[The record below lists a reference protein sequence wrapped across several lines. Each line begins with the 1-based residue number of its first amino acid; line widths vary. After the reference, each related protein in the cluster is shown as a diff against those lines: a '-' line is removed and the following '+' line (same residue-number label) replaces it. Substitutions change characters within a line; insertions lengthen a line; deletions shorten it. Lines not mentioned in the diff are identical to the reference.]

1 MVSIIETITMIFV
14 NQHLVLT
21 LYIFLEKLDKHFCSH
36 LFWSPAGQ
44 YIVIAEIR
52 DSGALE
58 FVDTADFTT
67 MCSTEHYKATDIEW
81 DPTGRYVATGVSSWK
96 TKVLTQICIIIF

>member
-1 MVSIIETITMIFV
+1 M
-14 NQHLVLT
+14 
-21 LYIFLEKLDKHFCSH
+21 
-36 LFWSPAGQ
+36 FWSPAGQ

-81 DPTGRYVATGVSSWK
+81 DPTGRFVATGVSSWK
-96 TKVLTQICIIIF
+96 TKVCYTFYYKYMNNRKCIKLVKFQ

>member
-1 MVSIIETITMIFV
+1 M
-14 NQHLVLT
+14 
-21 LYIFLEKLDKHFCSH
+21 
-36 LFWSPAGQ
+36 FWSPAGQ

-81 DPTGRYVATGVSSWK
+81 DPTGRFVATGVSSWK
-96 TKVLTQICIIIF
+96 TKVSIAYLLKLNFAMYYGQLFNFFHQYFRETLVIGYGHSKEEY

>member
-1 MVSIIETITMIFV
+1 MLIIYVF
-14 NQHLVLT
+14 
-21 LYIFLEKLDKHFCSH
+21 FSLEKLDKHFCSH

-81 DPTGRYVATGVSSWK
+81 DPTGRFVATGVSSWK
-96 TKVLTQICIIIF
+96 TKVFT

>member
-1 MVSIIETITMIFV
+1 MLNSFC
-14 NQHLVLT
+14 
-21 LYIFLEKLDKHFCSH
+21 LEKLDKHFCSH

-81 DPTGRYVATGVSSWK
+81 DPTGRFVATGVSSWK
-96 TKVLTQICIIIF
+96 TKVPILNIMFNCIIISIELNNIFSVN

>member
-1 MVSIIETITMIFV
+1 M
-14 NQHLVLT
+14 
-21 LYIFLEKLDKHFCSH
+21 DKHFCSH

-67 MCSTEHYKATDIEW
+67 MCSTEHFKATDIEW
-81 DPTGRYVATGVSSWK
+81 DPTGRFVATGVSSWK
-96 TKVLTQICIIIF
+96 TKVCIINSKKNVLIYMGSNL